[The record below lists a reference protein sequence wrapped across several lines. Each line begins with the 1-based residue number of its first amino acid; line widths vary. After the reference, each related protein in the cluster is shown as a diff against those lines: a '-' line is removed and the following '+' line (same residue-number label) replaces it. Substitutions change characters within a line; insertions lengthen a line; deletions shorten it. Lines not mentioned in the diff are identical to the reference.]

1 MAVALKLKVARAKL
15 DSNPEYSAKVLD
27 DAMQELA
34 TGLEELREI
43 ARGLHPAILTD
54 NGLAPALQA
63 LAKRLPIEV
72 DLDVPDERLAPQLE
86 ATTYY
91 VVSEALTNVV
101 KHAQAGIAARGDPPR
116 RRDPA
121 RRHHRRRARRSG
133 RGQGHRDRRPARSR
147 RGRRRPHHGRQPA
160 RARHR
165 DHGRAAAQRLTQSG
179 R

>member
-1 MAVALKLKVARAKL
+1 
-15 DSNPEYSAKVLD
+15 
-27 DAMQELA
+27 MQELA
-34 TGLEELREI
+34 TGLEELREL

-101 KHAQAGIAARGDPPR
+101 KHAAAGTAHVAI
-116 RRDPA
+116 RRDGA
-121 RRHHRRRARRSG
+121 MLRVGITDDG
-133 RGQGHRDRRPARSR
+133 RGGADAVQGQRDRRPARSR
-147 RGRRRPHHGRQPA
+147 RGRRRPHHGGQPA

-165 DHGRAAAQRLTQSG
+165 DHGGAADQRLTQSG